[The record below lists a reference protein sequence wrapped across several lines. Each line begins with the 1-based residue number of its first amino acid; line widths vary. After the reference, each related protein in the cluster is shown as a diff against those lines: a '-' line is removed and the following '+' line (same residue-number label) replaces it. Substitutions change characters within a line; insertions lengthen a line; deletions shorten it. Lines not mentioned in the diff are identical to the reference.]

1 MENNI
6 KKVKIL
12 VNMASKMWL
21 PWQHVI
27 PRRKIFP
34 ESCSPINFSES
45 GHIWL
50 VLLKYQGSS
59 RKLKTARALSAP
71 PPPKKSG
78 IGLIKCSFRSL
89 YSPCF
94 RSFHPRLFLLRVAR
108 MGERLVCVWSNLPLL
123 SLFSCLITLGS
134 DVLHVR
140 RNLLDVHGSSL
151 SEYNLLRKTYLTTAV
166 NVMSKLLFE
175 IKKLQT

>member
-1 MENNI
+1 
-6 KKVKIL
+6 
-12 VNMASKMWL
+12 
-21 PWQHVI
+21 
-27 PRRKIFP
+27 
-34 ESCSPINFSES
+34 
-45 GHIWL
+45 
-50 VLLKYQGSS
+50 
-59 RKLKTARALSAP
+59 
-71 PPPKKSG
+71 
-78 IGLIKCSFRSL
+78 
-89 YSPCF
+89 
-94 RSFHPRLFLLRVAR
+94 

-175 IKKLQT
+175 LKKLQT